1 MENAVSLGKQIIVNR
16 NVRSTAILVL
26 TVIVVFALNALMPI
40 IEGSAHYTE
49 SATEMSYDSYTTKR
63 KINKHFQ
70 LTWASEQNISLY
82 KAQYAL
88 RHPEIP
94 IEELVLVEPPE
105 DFKVQVYTQFFFASP
120 AWYLT
125 TLVHTTSSI
134 LVFYSV
140 FNYILTRRKQVD
152 EKYLKLTHELDEIT
166 TSHLDPITF
175 EPWMV
180 NEFNRNRKIAQH
192 KANIKFELD
201 TLDKKTDYRIRLRA
215 KKEPD
220 CPDCIAYTTKKLE
233 LLSYLTDEYIDEYI
247 DDIDVKGFVYIHP
260 MFVMCGYN
268 ILGRTTDSYSLLRS
282 DTARL
287 GKDSVNK
294 IIINTV
300 LTVMLAI
307 LMTVTVLSSLDRP
320 WYWMI
325 FNIIVTITPL
335 VIQIPL
341 AYDYC
346 DKFMDEQLITN
357 LTSRRTI
364 SYLYL
369 AYIKGGTNAKQD

>member
-1 MENAVSLGKQIIVNR
+1 MENAVRLGKQIIVNR
-16 NVRSTAILVL
+16 NTRSTAILIL
-26 TVIVVFALNALMPI
+26 TVIIVFALNSLMPI

-49 SATEMSYDSYTTKR
+49 SATEMSYASYTSKR
-63 KINKHFQ
+63 KYNKHFQ
-70 LTWASEQNISLY
+70 LTWASEQNIVLY

-88 RHPEIP
+88 RYPEVP

-125 TLVHTTSSI
+125 TLIHIASSI

-152 EKYLKLTHELDEIT
+152 EKYLKLTQELDEIT

-180 NEFNRNRKIAQH
+180 NEFNRNRKITQH

-201 TLDKKTDYRIRLRA
+201 VLDKKTDYRIRLRA
-215 KKEPD
+215 KKEPE
-220 CPDCIAYTTKKLE
+220 CPECIAYTTKKLE

-268 ILGRTTDSYSLLRS
+268 ILGRTTDSYSLLKS

-320 WYWMI
+320 WYWML

-346 DKFMDEQLITN
+346 DKFMDMQLITN

-369 AYIKGGTNAKQD
+369 AHIKGDTDAE

>member
-1 MENAVSLGKQIIVNR
+1 MENAVRLGKQIIVNR
-16 NVRSTAILVL
+16 NTRSTAILIL
-26 TVIVVFALNALMPI
+26 TVIIVFALNALMPI

-49 SATEMSYDSYTTKR
+49 SATEMSYASYTSKR
-63 KINKHFQ
+63 KYNKHFQ
-70 LTWASEQNISLY
+70 LTWASEQNIVLY

-88 RHPEIP
+88 RHPEVP

-125 TLVHTTSSI
+125 TLIHIASSI

-152 EKYLKLTHELDEIT
+152 EKYLKLTQELDEIT

-180 NEFNRNRKIAQH
+180 NEFNRNRKITQH

-201 TLDKKTDYRIRLRA
+201 VLDKKTDYRIRLRA
-215 KKEPD
+215 KKEPE
-220 CPDCIAYTTKKLE
+220 CPECIAYTTKKLE

-268 ILGRTTDSYSLLRS
+268 ILGRTTDSYSLLKS

-320 WYWMI
+320 WYWML

-346 DKFMDEQLITN
+346 DKFMDKQLITN

-369 AYIKGGTNAKQD
+369 AHIKGDTDAE